1 MRDRRREAGITLIEL
16 MIAVTLLG
24 IIIVPLTTAMVTGLI
39 STGEAASRLSE
50 SRSPLFASAYFAD
63 DAQSSDVNG
72 ITVGGTASCGGG
84 TNVVTFTWNETN
96 AGTNTQYVASY
107 ATSNG
112 KLIRSFCKN
121 SVPVTTTTVA
131 PVLGANLSCGRPAC
145 ATVANDASGLPRT
158 ITLNVTTNPDTN
170 KFFTLVATRRAT

>member
-1 MRDRRREAGITLIEL
+1 MRDRRSEAGITLIEL

-72 ITVGGTASCGGG
+72 VTVGGAAACGGG
-84 TNVVTFTWNETN
+84 TNVVTFSWNETN
-96 AGTNTQYVASY
+96 AGTNAQYAASY
-107 ATSNG
+107 VTTNG
-112 KLIRSFCKN
+112 KLVRNFCKD
-121 SVPVTTTTVA
+121 SASPVTT
-131 PVLGANLSCGRPAC
+131 S
-145 ATVANDASGLPRT
+145 
-158 ITLNVTTNPDTN
+158 
-170 KFFTLVATRRAT
+170 